1 MEVGSLPASLSH
13 TGPTQRNEKAP
24 GALAER
30 CRGFSFS
37 PLCSAS
43 AEQKES
49 RGCVR
54 GVRRRGCGFL
64 FVGGRMLRRLQQRS
78 RSAAAFNTRRCAE
91 VSQSHLLIGWRC
103 LRERLCSALS
113 ELQASGF
120 HFPPAAEERGER
132 GQLVRPT
139 HAAHRSSADSPDSAQ
154 LSYF

>member
-1 MEVGSLPASLSH
+1 M
-13 TGPTQRNEKAP
+13 
-24 GALAER
+24 
-30 CRGFSFS
+30 
-37 PLCSAS
+37 
-43 AEQKES
+43 
-49 RGCVR
+49 R

-139 HAAHRSSADSPDSAQ
+139 HAAHRSRADSPDSAQ
-154 LSYF
+154 TFILLISARSSAAPHRSSLPDAKVSPGKDPRSVFFSEEDT